1 MESISVDALP
11 YIDKEYDD
19 PSMKSIVDKLI
30 EDEMKNNTINPAL
43 NTHPKASVFKS
54 NKLLRG
60 EYERVKN
67 KIKMESF
74 DTTRYK
80 LEQPSS
86 KASVQEWTEAVNN
99 AQAQLEHQL
108 IRIENLELLDTY
120 GSNSWILYN
129 SYLEKLL
136 DARSEILKQ
145 TKQQITDVNKARK
158 YEQVEASVKLAS
170 LENLYAE
177 RIYNIAQLRYAISYL
192 ESLHK

>member
-19 PSMKSIVDKLI
+19 PSIKSIVDKLI
-30 EDEMKNNTINPAL
+30 ADEMKNNTINPAL
-43 NTHPKASVFKS
+43 NTHQKVSLFKT

-67 KIKMESF
+67 NIKMESF

-86 KASVQEWTEAVNN
+86 KASIQEWTEAVNN

-136 DARSEILKQ
+136 EARSEILQQ